1 MWSFEPDFNLFLF
14 PAVNKVTTKLRE
26 MGDRL
31 VATNE
36 DIQRSLTQGNTL
48 TERAYADISKSYEN
62 LRNEVGNWIPSMM
75 LILQIICHRQVMFDG
90 LQLRQSHHEPWLQ
103 R

>member
-14 PAVNKVTTKLRE
+14 TAVNKVTTKLRE

-48 TERAYADISKSYEN
+48 TERAYADISRSYEN
-62 LRNEVGNWIPSMM
+62 LRSEVGNWITN
-75 LILQIICHRQVMFDG
+75 
-90 LQLRQSHHEPWLQ
+90 
-103 R
+103 

>member
-1 MWSFEPDFNLFLF
+1 M
-14 PAVNKVTTKLRE
+14 TTKLRE

-48 TERAYADISKSYEN
+48 TERAYADISRSYEN
-62 LRNEVGNWIPSMM
+62 LRNEVCNSIIQRHCKLFALAKPCSMVSNYRNLNM
-75 LILQIICHRQVMFDG
+75 SPKFQ
-90 LQLRQSHHEPWLQ
+90 
-103 R
+103 

>member
-1 MWSFEPDFNLFLF
+1 MT
-14 PAVNKVTTKLRE
+14 KITTKLRE

-48 TERAYADISKSYEN
+48 TERAYNDISRSYES
-62 LRNEVGNWIPSMM
+62 LRTEVKF
-75 LILQIICHRQVMFDG
+75 IISFFICKQFRQC
-90 LQLRQSHHEPWLQ
+90 QEE
-103 R
+103 

>member
-1 MWSFEPDFNLFLF
+1 MYVTVYINNTLRIQQVEWTFEPDFNLFLIT
-14 PAVNKVTTKLRE
+14 AVTKITTKLRE

-48 TERAYADISKSYEN
+48 TERAYADISRSYEN
-62 LRNEVGNWIPSMM
+62 LRNEVRI
-75 LILQIICHRQVMFDG
+75 
-90 LQLRQSHHEPWLQ
+90 
-103 R
+103 

>member
-1 MWSFEPDFNLFLF
+1 MWSSESDLTSFLIT
-14 PAVNKVTTKLRE
+14 AVNKVTTKLRE

-48 TERAYADISKSYEN
+48 TERAYADISRSYEN
-62 LRNEVGNWIPSMM
+62 LRNEVRKCINSMT
-75 LILQIICHRQVMFDG
+75 LQVICRY
-90 LQLRQSHHEPWLQ
+90 
-103 R
+103 

>member
-1 MWSFEPDFNLFLF
+1 MVPQPGLIYLLIT
-14 PAVNKVTTKLRE
+14 AVTKVTTKLRE

-48 TERAYADISKSYEN
+48 TERAYADISRSYET
-62 LRNEVGNWIPSMM
+62 LRDEVRNCVQA
-75 LILQIICHRQVMFDG
+75 LLDG
-90 LQLRQSHHEPWLQ
+90 QAAKAVA
-103 R
+103 

>member
-1 MWSFEPDFNLFLF
+1 M
-14 PAVNKVTTKLRE
+14 TTKLRE

-48 TERAYADISKSYEN
+48 TERAYADISRSYET
-62 LRNEVGNWIPSMM
+62 LRNEVRNYIADYAVARPYSM
-75 LILQIICHRQVMFDG
+75 V
-90 LQLRQSHHEPWLQ
+90 SS
-103 R
+103 